1 MAEYQTQYQHIPPYE
16 DDGDDDDTGEDTD
29 NHVEA
34 ELLIHVVP
42 EGSKGNVKTGIKT
55 NPFDLGTQAGKN
67 EHMH

>member
-42 EGSKGNVKTGIKT
+42 EGSKG
-55 NPFDLGTQAGKN
+55 KN
-67 EHMH
+67 RN